1 MLTNN
6 TQNDKTMVDFDFTY
20 DLPPQNILKEV
31 IRKEFSKR
39 GGQLSHL
46 STKTLD
52 MKRIIV
58 LVLLGLITMIGAGC
72 YFFYVSIDICLT
84 IIILT
89 WIVGILI
96 YKNLTLEKALCKKA
110 IANPDMDIHS
120 MVQDVIEENR
130 TIIVPPVICFL
141 MTGILSIAIP
151 VAIFYQPRIL
161 YSSYQDGY
169 AVERYTKGIVNPTE
183 ITIPDVYKDKAVIAI
198 SSGAFQD
205 SVIEQVNLPESIVY
219 IGGEAFYNAQNLQY
233 INIPSRVTEIKG
245 NTFEN
250 CTNLIFIT
258 LPEGLERI
266 NGSAFNNCTHLFM
279 ITLPESLSY
288 LGAGAFTSCSSLQLI
303 TIPQNVTE
311 INGQTFAYCTSLS
324 KITLHDNI
332 TNISGEAFMECRS
345 LDNVILPSK
354 ITEIHGNTFENCT
367 SLTSIDIPE
376 GVTRIGG
383 HAFYG
388 CSSLQE
394 VSIPST
400 MLEIG
405 SSAFRCCYSLETVSV
420 PNGTSINERAF
431 KESPTKVTRY

>member
-1 MLTNN
+1 MSTNT
-6 TQNDKTMVDFDFTY
+6 TQSEHNIVDFDSTY
-20 DLPPQNILKEV
+20 DLQAQAILKKLIKNE
-31 IRKEFSKR
+31 ISKR
-39 GGQLSHL
+39 GYHLSHL
-46 STKTLD
+46 STKSLD
-52 MKRIIV
+52 IKRSILLII
-58 LVLLGLITMIGAGC
+58 LGLVTMISAAC
-72 YFFYVSIDICLT
+72 YFFYLSPITCLT
-84 IIILT
+84 MIVIT
-89 WIVGILI
+89 WFIGILF
-96 YKNLTLEKALCKKA
+96 YKNLTLEKALNKKA
-110 IANPDMDIHS
+110 ISNPDLDIAS
-120 MVQDVIEENR
+120 IIQDVIDENR
-130 TIIVPPVICFL
+130 TTIISPVTCFL
-141 MTGILSIAIP
+141 LTCILSIAIP
-151 VAIFYQPRIL
+151 IAVFYQPKIF
-161 YSSYQDGY
+161 YSSYEDGY
-169 AVERYTKGIVNPTE
+169 AVERYTRGVMNPTE
-183 ITIPDVYKDKAVIAI
+183 VTIPDVYKNKAVVAI
-198 SSGAFQD
+198 NSGAFQD
-205 SVIEQVNLPESIVY
+205 SMIEQVNLPESIVY
-219 IGGEAFYNAQNLQY
+219 IGGEAFCNAQNLQY
-233 INIPSRVTEIKG
+233 INIPSHVTEIKG

-250 CTNLIFIT
+250 CTSLIFIT

-279 ITLPESLSY
+279 ITLPESLTY
-288 LGAGAFTSCSSLQLI
+288 LGAGAFASCSSLQLI

-394 VSIPST
+394 VSIPSS